1 MPDLENNTIKRVM
14 DAYNSRNAH
23 VLASFF
29 ASDVKIYQ
37 HPDILVD
44 QGREGILAHYLKV
57 FAQYPQASVEVVYSI
72 LIGNKVILHEK
83 MKSSPE
89 HESIDVVAIYELKDG
104 LIQRLDFIRA

>member
-1 MPDLENNTIKRVM
+1 M

-23 VLASFF
+23 ALANFF

-37 HPDILVD
+37 HPDILVE
-44 QGREGILAHYLKV
+44 QGREAVLAHYLKV
-57 FAQYPQASVEVVYSI
+57 FAQYPQASAEVVYSTV
-72 LIGNKVILHEK
+72 IGKKVILHER

-89 HESIDVVAIYELKDG
+89 HESVEVVAIYALKDG